1 MTLVAW
7 IWIALSI
14 VGAITFA
21 VLVWFAGPIVSI
33 GDMRPFE
40 GFWLRFSIILV
51 VWTIVV
57 ASIAY
62 KVIKRRRAAATLEK
76 ALTEAVA
83 DETDAPILAER
94 MQDALAT
101 LKRSGKSSA
110 GYLYDLPWYLIIGP
124 PGAGKTTALV
134 SSGLRFPLA
143 NDTAAR
149 AVQGVGGTRYCDW
162 WFTDEAV
169 LIDTAGRYTTQD
181 SDAKIDRKS
190 WLSFLEMLR
199 ANRPR
204 QPINGVLLA
213 ISIEDVLKLPV
224 AEVNAHADAIR
235 KRLNELHD
243 ELKIVFP
250 VYAIFTKMDLIVGF
264 MQYFADLDEAKR
276 RFVWGATFQTAD
288 KKANNV
294 GAVPAEID
302 LLVQRLSE
310 RMPERLQ
317 EEPDL
322 RARAILF
329 GLPAQVSAIKK
340 PVSDFL
346 GRIFEPTRYQT
357 SATLRGF
364 YFTSGT
370 QEGTPFDQVIGALQR
385 SYGVESAGSA
395 AFSGAGKSFFL
406 HDLLAKVVFGE
417 AGWVS
422 TNLGAVRR
430 SFIVRAAAFSLI
442 ALVMVAI
449 LGAWW
454 ISYSRNVAL
463 IADTD
468 RAVDNYAAAAGGLL
482 KQDTVSDPDL
492 RPVYERIDGLL
503 NLPTGYATRDEATPV
518 DQTFGLSQ
526 RPRLQSASESTYQL
540 ALERLM
546 RPRLV
551 LRLEQ
556 QIQKNIN
563 EPSFVYE
570 ALKVYLMLG
579 GKAPRVDRDL
589 ILDWFARDW
598 EENMYPGAPYDQ
610 GRNLLREHLAAML
623 ELDVSGAPKISLNG
637 PLVEQAQAT
646 LARMRV
652 SERAYTLLKSEA
664 HNEKIE
670 DWIASRRGGPDM
682 ALVFEAANGAS
693 LDTVRVPAF
702 FTYQGFYHALLD
714 HMTTI
719 ADNMQKEQ
727 WVLGPSGGQEAVKQ
741 QYASIMPDILDLY
754 GKEFIGAWNVAIGN
768 LALRPLVAD
777 RPKYLALSAASAP
790 TSPIKQ
796 IFESIRDETA
806 LTREPNAPPKGGAN
820 AASNAGPNVAQSAA
834 QIVGNHLGST
844 SRDALTLAM
853 KAQRRAGDAAPEVP
867 GASIEANFKPFQ
879 VLLDGDAGSRPI
891 DALLANLNELYR
903 ELTLAATN
911 PAQAKQ
917 AIDQVQVQVASLRS
931 NVTRLPQP
939 LAGMMDKVAKD
950 VSGDANDTSV
960 AQLSQAL
967 ADQVT
972 GACQQVVANRYPF
985 AKSDRD
991 VPMADFARL
1000 FAPGGVIDRFFSTN
1014 LAPLVN
1020 LSSKTWTWRS
1030 NGNLSR
1036 KLSDTT
1042 LRQFQE
1048 AAEIRDAFFPT
1059 GGNQPNVSLEIKPV
1073 TLSGEATS
1081 ATLQINGA
1089 SVASQQG
1096 ANAATTLQWPGAG
1109 AGDASIAML
1118 PEMPDRIS
1126 KLERSGAW
1134 ALFRL
1139 LDAGSVLQRGNAV
1152 SASFV
1157 VGGRE
1162 VSYQFSAASLN
1173 NPLSMPSLRQFKCPN
1188 GL

>member
-1 MTLVAW
+1 MTVVAW

-14 VGAITFA
+14 IGAITFS
-21 VLVWFAGPIVSI
+21 VLVWFAGPIISI
-33 GDMRPFE
+33 GDAQPFE
-40 GFWLRFSIILV
+40 GFWLRFAIILV
-51 VWTIVV
+51 VWIIVI

-62 KVIKRRRAAATLEK
+62 TVISRRRAAAALEK
-76 ALTEAVA
+76 ALTEPVA
-83 DETDAPILAER
+83 DETDAPVLAEK

-101 LKRSGKSSA
+101 LKKSSKSNA
-110 GYLYDLPWYLIIGP
+110 SYLYDLPWYLIIGP
-124 PGAGKTTALV
+124 PGAGKTTALIN
-134 SSGLRFPLA
+134 SGLKFPLA

-181 SDAKIDRKS
+181 SDAKVDRKS

-199 ANRPR
+199 TNRPR
-204 QPINGVLLA
+204 QPINGVLVA
-213 ISIEDVLKLPV
+213 ISIEDVLHLSP

-235 KRLNELHD
+235 KRLTELHD
-243 ELKIVFP
+243 ELKVSFP

-264 MQYFADLDEAKR
+264 TQYFADLDEAR
-276 RFVWGATFQTAD
+276 RRLVWGATFQTAD

-294 GAVPAEID
+294 GTVPDEID

-329 GLPAQVSAIKK
+329 GLPAQISAIKK

-346 GRIFEPTRYQT
+346 NRIFEPTRYQT

-370 QEGTPFDQVIGALQR
+370 QEGTPFDQVIGALQK
-385 SYGVESAGSA
+385 SYGVESFSSA
-395 AFSGAGKSFFL
+395 AFSGAGRSFFL

-422 TNLGAVRR
+422 TNIGAVRR
-430 SFIVRAAAFSLI
+430 SFFIRAAAFSLI
-442 ALVMVAI
+442 TLATLAV

-454 ISYSRNVAL
+454 VSYSRNYAL
-463 IADTD
+463 IVDTD
-468 RAVDNYAAAAGGLL
+468 RAVDSYAAAAGPLL
-482 KQDTVSDPDL
+482 KQDTISDPDL
-492 RPVYERIDGLL
+492 RPVYERVDGLL
-503 NLPTGYATRDEATPV
+503 NLPTGYATRNDSTPV
-518 DQTFGLSQ
+518 PQTFGLSQ
-526 RPRLQSASESTYQL
+526 RPRLEAASESTYQL

-551 LRLEQ
+551 LRLQQ

-563 EPSFVYE
+563 DPTFVYE

-579 GKAPRVDRDL
+579 GKAPAVDKDL
-589 ILDWFARDW
+589 IVDWFAADW
-598 EENMYPGAPYDQ
+598 EENMYPGAPYAQ
-610 GRNLLREHLAAML
+610 GRDLLRAHLVAML
-623 ELDVSGAPKISLNG
+623 DLDVNATPKISLNG

-646 LARMRV
+646 LSRMRV

-664 HNEKIE
+664 HTEKLE

-682 ALVFEAANGAS
+682 ALVFEAANGAN
-693 LDTVRVPAF
+693 LDTIRVPAF

-719 ADNMQKEQ
+719 ADKMQKEQ
-727 WVLGPSGGQEAVKQ
+727 WVLGASGDQTAVKQ
-741 QYASIMPDILDLY
+741 QYASMMPDIIDLY
-754 GKEFIGAWNVAIGN
+754 GNEFISAWNVAIGN

-777 RPKYLALSAASAP
+777 KPKYLALSAASAP

-796 IFESIRDETA
+796 LFQSIRDETS
-806 LTREPNAPPKGGAN
+806 LTRERAAAVKNAQNGE
-820 AASNAGPNVAQSAA
+820 VAQDAA
-834 QIVGNHLGST
+834 RILKNRVENHLSST
-844 SRDALTLAM
+844 SSEALALAM
-853 KAQRRAGDAAPEVP
+853 KSQRRAGDAAPEVP
-867 GASIEANFKPFQ
+867 GANIEANFKPFQ
-879 VLLDGDAGSRPI
+879 VLLDGEAGSRPI

-903 ELTLAATN
+903 GLTLAATN

-950 VSGDANDTSV
+950 VAGDANDTSV

-972 GACQQVVANRYPF
+972 GACQQVTANRYPF

-991 VPMADFARL
+991 VPMADFARM
-1000 FAPGGVIDRFFSTN
+1000 FAPAGVIDRFFSTN

-1020 LSSKTWTWRS
+1020 LSGKTWTWRP
-1030 NGNLSR
+1030 NANLTR

-1042 LRQFQE
+1042 LRQFQQ

-1059 GGNQPNVSLEIKPV
+1059 GGNQPTVSLEVKPV
-1073 TLSGEATS
+1073 TLSGEATG
-1081 ATLQINGA
+1081 ATLLVNGT

-1096 ANAATTLQWPGAG
+1096 VNTPTTLQWPGAG
-1109 AGDASIAML
+1109 AGAASIALL

-1126 KLERSGAW
+1126 KLERTGAW

-1173 NPLSMPSLRQFKCPN
+1173 NPLSLPSLRQFKCPN

>member
-1 MTLVAW
+1 MTVFAW
-7 IWIALSI
+7 FWIALSI
-14 VGAITFA
+14 IGAITFSM
-21 VLVWFAGPIVSI
+21 LVWFAGPIISI
-33 GDMRPFE
+33 GDSQPFD
-40 GFWLRFSIILV
+40 GFWLRFAIILA
-51 VWTIVV
+51 VWIIVIG
-57 ASIAY
+57 SIAY
-62 KVIKRRRAAATLEK
+62 KIIKRRRAAAALEK
-76 ALTEAVA
+76 ALTETTT
-83 DETDAPILAER
+83 DETDAPILAEK

-101 LKRSGKSSA
+101 LKRSSKSSA
-110 GYLYDLPWYLIIGP
+110 SFLYDLPWYLIIGP

-134 SSGLRFPLA
+134 NSGLRFPLA

-149 AVQGVGGTRYCDW
+149 AIQGVGGTRYCDW
-162 WFTDEAV
+162 WFTDDAV

-181 SDAKIDRKS
+181 SDAKTDRKS
-190 WLSFLEMLR
+190 WLSFLDMLR
-199 ANRPR
+199 TNRPR
-204 QPINGVLLA
+204 QPINGVLVA
-213 ISIEDVLKLPV
+213 ISIEDVLNLPP

-235 KRLNELHD
+235 KRLTELHD
-243 ELKIVFP
+243 ELKISFP
-250 VYAIFTKMDLIVGF
+250 VYAVFTKMDLIIGF
-264 MQYFADLDEAKR
+264 TQYFADLDEVKR

-294 GAVPAEID
+294 GSVPAEID

-329 GLPAQVSAIKK
+329 GLPAQISAVKK
-340 PVSDFL
+340 PVSEFL
-346 GRIFEPTRYQT
+346 DRIFETTRYQT

-385 SYGVESAGSA
+385 SFGVESFSAA

-406 HDLLAKVVFGE
+406 HDLLTKVVFGE

-422 TNLGAVRR
+422 TNMGAVRR
-430 SFIVRAAAFSLI
+430 SFFLRAAAFSLI
-442 ALVMVAI
+442 AVVMLAV

-454 ISYSRNVAL
+454 VSYSRNNAL

-468 RAVDNYAAAAGGLL
+468 RAVDDYAAAAGALL
-482 KQDTVSDPDL
+482 KQDTVSDADL

-503 NLPTGYATRDEATPV
+503 NLPTGYATRNDATPV
-518 DQTFGLSQ
+518 PQTFGLSQ
-526 RPRLQSASESTYQL
+526 RPRLEAASETTYQL

-563 EPSFVYE
+563 DPSFVYE

-579 GKAPRVDRDL
+579 GKAPTVDKDL

-598 EENMYPGAPYDQ
+598 EENMYPGAPYAQ
-610 GRNLLREHLAAML
+610 GRDLLREHLAAML
-623 ELDVSGAPKISLNG
+623 NLDVNGTPKISLNG

-652 SERAYTLLKSEA
+652 SERAYTLLKSDA
-664 HNEKIE
+664 HSEKIE

-682 ALVFEAANGAS
+682 ALVFEASNGAS

-702 FTYQGFYHALLD
+702 FTYAGFYHALLD
-714 HMTTI
+714 HLTTI
-719 ADNMQKEQ
+719 ADRMRKEQ
-727 WVLGPSGGQEAVKQ
+727 WVLGASGDQEAVKQ
-741 QYASIMPDILDLY
+741 QYASMMPDIIELY
-754 GKEFIGAWNVAIGN
+754 GKEFISAWNIALGN
-768 LALRPLVAD
+768 LALRPLAAD
-777 RPKYLALSAASAP
+777 KPKYLALSAASAP

-796 IFESIRDETA
+796 VFESIRDETW
-806 LTREPNAPPKGGAN
+806 LTREPKSRTNGAQNAEAEKD
-820 AASNAGPNVAQSAA
+820 AA
-834 QIVGNHLGST
+834 QVLQNHLG
-844 SRDALTLAM
+844 RVGGEALTLAM
-853 KAQRRAGDAAPEVP
+853 KSQRKAGDAPQEIP

-879 VLLDGDAGSRPI
+879 VLLDGEAGSRPI

-903 ELTLAATN
+903 GLTLAATN

-917 AIDQVQVQVASLRS
+917 AIDQVQVQVAGLRS

-939 LAGMMDKVAKD
+939 LAGMMDKVAMD
-950 VSGDANDTSV
+950 ISGDANDTSV

-972 GACQQVVANRYPF
+972 GACQQVTANRYPF

-991 VPMADFARL
+991 VPMADFARM

-1020 LSSKTWTWRS
+1020 LSGKTWTWRPNPS
-1030 NGNLSR
+1030 LTR

-1042 LRQFQE
+1042 LRQFQQ

-1059 GGNQPNVSLEIKPV
+1059 GGNQPTINLEVKPV

-1096 ANAATTLQWPGAG
+1096 ENASTALQWPGAG
-1109 AGDASIAML
+1109 AGAASIAML

>member
-1 MTLVAW
+1 MTVFAW
-7 IWIALSI
+7 FWIALSI
-14 VGAITFA
+14 IGAITFS
-21 VLVWFAGPIVSI
+21 VLVWFAGPIISI
-33 GDMRPFE
+33 GDSQPFDS
-40 GFWLRFSIILV
+40 FWLRFAIILV
-51 VWTIVV
+51 VWIIVV
-57 ASIAY
+57 GSIAY
-62 KVIKRRRAAATLEK
+62 KVIKRRRAAAALEK
-76 ALTEAVA
+76 ALTETAT
-83 DETDAPILAER
+83 DETDAPILAEK

-101 LKRSGKSSA
+101 LKRSSKSSA
-110 GYLYDLPWYLIIGP
+110 SFLYDLPWYLIIGP

-134 SSGLRFPLA
+134 NSGLRFPLA

-149 AVQGVGGTRYCDW
+149 AIQGVGGTRYCDW
-162 WFTDEAV
+162 WFTDDAV

-181 SDAKIDRKS
+181 SDAKTDRKS
-190 WLSFLEMLR
+190 WLSFLDMLR
-199 ANRPR
+199 TNRPR
-204 QPINGVLLA
+204 QPINGVLVA
-213 ISIEDVLKLPV
+213 ISIEDVLNLPP

-235 KRLNELHD
+235 KRLTELHD
-243 ELKIVFP
+243 ELKISFP
-250 VYAIFTKMDLIVGF
+250 VYAVFTKMDLIVGF
-264 MQYFADLDEAKR
+264 TQYFADLDEVKR

-294 GAVPAEID
+294 GSVPAEID

-329 GLPAQVSAIKK
+329 GLPAQISAVKK
-340 PVSDFL
+340 PVSEFL
-346 GRIFEPTRYQT
+346 DRIFETTRYQT

-385 SYGVESAGSA
+385 SYGVESFSAA

-406 HDLLAKVVFGE
+406 HDLLTKVVFGE

-422 TNLGAVRR
+422 TNMGAVRR
-430 SFIVRAAAFSLI
+430 SFFLRAAAFSLI
-442 ALVMVAI
+442 VVVMLAV

-454 ISYSRNVAL
+454 VSYSRNNAL

-468 RAVDNYAAAAGGLL
+468 RAVDNYAAAAGALL
-482 KQDTVSDPDL
+482 KQDTVSDADL

-503 NLPTGYATRDEATPV
+503 NLPTGYATRNDATPV
-518 DQTFGLSQ
+518 PQTFGLSQ
-526 RPRLQSASESTYQL
+526 RPRLEAASETTYQL

-563 EPSFVYE
+563 DPSFVYE

-579 GKAPRVDRDL
+579 GKAPTVDKDL

-598 EENMYPGAPYDQ
+598 EENMYPGAPYAQ

-623 ELDVSGAPKISLNG
+623 DLDVNGTPKISLNG

-652 SERAYTLLKSEA
+652 SERAYTLLKSDA
-664 HNEKIE
+664 HSEKIE

-682 ALVFEAANGAS
+682 ALVFEASNGAS

-702 FTYQGFYHALLD
+702 FTYAGFYHALLD
-714 HMTTI
+714 HLTTI
-719 ADNMQKEQ
+719 ADRMQKEQ
-727 WVLGPSGGQEAVKQ
+727 WVLGASGDQEAVKQ
-741 QYASIMPDILDLY
+741 QYASMMPDIIELY
-754 GKEFIGAWNVAIGN
+754 GKEFISAWNIALGN
-768 LALRPLVAD
+768 LALRPLAAD
-777 RPKYLALSAASAP
+777 KPKYLALSAASAP

-796 IFESIRDETA
+796 IFESIRDETW
-806 LTREPNAPPKGGAN
+806 LTRDPKTPTSGAQNAEAEKD
-820 AASNAGPNVAQSAA
+820 AA
-834 QIVGNHLGST
+834 QVLKNHLG
-844 SRDALTLAM
+844 RVGGEALTLAM
-853 KAQRRAGDAAPEVP
+853 KSQRKAGDAAPEIP

-879 VLLDGDAGSRPI
+879 VLLDGEAGSRPI

-903 ELTLAATN
+903 GLTLAATN

-950 VSGDANDTSV
+950 ISGDANDTSV

-972 GACQQVVANRYPF
+972 GACQQVTANRYPF

-991 VPMADFARL
+991 VPMADFARM

-1020 LSSKTWTWRS
+1020 LSGKTWTWRP
-1030 NGNLSR
+1030 NPGLTR

-1042 LRQFQE
+1042 LRQFQQ

-1059 GGNQPNVSLEIKPV
+1059 GGNQPTINLEVKPV

-1096 ANAATTLQWPGAG
+1096 ENAPTTLQWPGAG
-1109 AGDASIAML
+1109 AGAASIAML
-1118 PEMPDRIS
+1118 PEMPDHIS

-1173 NPLSMPSLRQFKCPN
+1173 NPLSMLSLRQFKCPN

>member
-1 MTLVAW
+1 MTVVAW

-14 VGAITFA
+14 IGAITFSA
-21 VLVWFAGPIVSI
+21 LVWFAGPIISI
-33 GDMRPFE
+33 GDAQPFE
-40 GFWLRFSIILV
+40 GFWLRFAIILV
-51 VWTIVV
+51 VWLIVL

-62 KVIKRRRAAATLEK
+62 TIIKRRRAAAALEK
-76 ALTEAVA
+76 ALTEPAA
-83 DETDAPILAER
+83 DETDAPVLAEK

-101 LKRSGKSSA
+101 LKKSSKSSA
-110 GYLYDLPWYLIIGP
+110 SYLYDLPWYLIIGP
-124 PGAGKTTALV
+124 PGAGKTTALIN
-134 SSGLRFPLA
+134 SGLKFPLA

-149 AVQGVGGTRYCDW
+149 AIQGVGGTRYCDW

-181 SDAKIDRKS
+181 SDAKVDRKS
-190 WLSFLEMLR
+190 WLAFLEMLR
-199 ANRPR
+199 VNRPR
-204 QPINGVLLA
+204 QPINGVLVA
-213 ISIEDVLKLPV
+213 ISIEDVLNLSP

-235 KRLNELHD
+235 KRLTELHD
-243 ELKIVFP
+243 ELKVSFP
-250 VYAIFTKMDLIVGF
+250 VYAIFTKMDLVVGF
-264 MQYFADLDEAKR
+264 TQYFADLDEAR
-276 RFVWGATFQTAD
+276 RKLVWGATFQTAD

-294 GAVPAEID
+294 GTVPEEID

-322 RARAILF
+322 RARPILF
-329 GLPAQVSAIKK
+329 GLPAQISAIKK

-346 GRIFEPTRYQT
+346 NRIFEPTRYQT

-370 QEGTPFDQVIGALQR
+370 QEGTPFDQVIGALQK
-385 SYGVESAGSA
+385 SYGVESYSA
-395 AFSGAGKSFFL
+395 AAYSGQGKSFFL

-430 SFIVRAAAFSLI
+430 SFFIRATAFSLI
-442 ALVMVAI
+442 ALVSLAV

-454 ISYSRNVAL
+454 MSYTRNGAL

-468 RAVDNYAAAAGGLL
+468 RAVDSYAAAAGPLL
-482 KQDTVSDPDL
+482 KQNTISDPDL
-492 RPVYERIDGLL
+492 RPVYERVDGLL

-518 DQTFGLSQ
+518 SQTFGLSQ
-526 RPRLQSASESTYQL
+526 RPRLEEASESTYQI

-563 EPSFVYE
+563 DPSFVYE

-579 GKAPRVDRDL
+579 GKAPFVDKDL
-589 ILDWFARDW
+589 ILDWFATDW
-598 EENMYPGAPYDQ
+598 EENMYPGAPYAQ
-610 GRNLLREHLAAML
+610 GRELLRAHLAAML
-623 ELDVSGAPKISLNG
+623 DLDVNETPKISLNG
-637 PLVEQAQAT
+637 PLVEQAQGT

-664 HNEKIE
+664 HSEKLE

-682 ALVFEAANGAS
+682 ALVFEAANGAN

-719 ADNMQKEQ
+719 ADKMQKDQ
-727 WVLGPSGGQEAVKQ
+727 WVLGPSGEQAAVKQ
-741 QYASIMPDILDLY
+741 QYASMMPDIIELY
-754 GKEFIGAWNVAIGN
+754 GNEFISAWNVAIGN

-777 RPKYLALSAASAP
+777 KPKYLALSAASAP

-796 IFESIRDETA
+796 LFESIRNETS
-806 LTREPNAPPKGGAN
+806 LTREKPGSGGGGA
-820 AASNAGPNVAQSAA
+820 QTTSATQDA
-834 QIVGNHLGST
+834 EQLLKSRLGST
-844 SRDALTLAM
+844 TNQALALAM
-853 KAQRRAGDAAPEVP
+853 KSQRRAGDPAPEVP

-879 VLLDGDAGSRPI
+879 VLLDGEAGSRPI

-903 ELTLAATN
+903 GLTLAATN

-950 VSGDANDTSV
+950 VAGDANDTSV

-991 VPMADFARL
+991 VPMADFARM
-1000 FAPGGVIDRFFSTN
+1000 FAPSGVIDKFFSTN
-1014 LAPLVN
+1014 LAPLAN
-1020 LSSKTWTWRS
+1020 TSGKTWTWRP
-1030 NGNLSR
+1030 NANLSR

-1042 LRQFQE
+1042 LRQFQQ

-1059 GGNQPNVSLEIKPV
+1059 GGNQPTINLEVTPA

-1096 ANAATTLQWPGAG
+1096 ANTPATVQWPGAG
-1109 AGDASIAML
+1109 AGAASIALL
-1118 PEMPDRIS
+1118 PELPDHIS
-1126 KLERSGAW
+1126 KLEKLGAW

-1162 VSYQFSAASLN
+1162 VSYQFTAASLT